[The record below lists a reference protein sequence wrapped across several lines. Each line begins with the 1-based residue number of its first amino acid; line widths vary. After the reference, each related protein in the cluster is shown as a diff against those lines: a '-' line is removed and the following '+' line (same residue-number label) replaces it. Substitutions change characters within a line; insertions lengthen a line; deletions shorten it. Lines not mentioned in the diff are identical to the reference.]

1 MVKHVTKPFQVDT
14 FKIETAQVTRPLI

>member
-14 FKIETAQVTRPLI
+14 FKIETAQATRPLI